1 MNVQA
6 VTHHA
11 DRVVNQT
18 ALIQTWNR
26 LDIRHGGDR
35 GPNKTSIAG
44 RGAGGSGGEKSSCA
58 AEQQSTSFHERSP
71 DDEWSCPQRRTIFA
85 KVTRPLT
92 AETRTR
98 LNRKHRLRRS
108 LGKTDATRT
117 TNTKDSSQCAACS
130 HVRQN
135 VGLWSRTVLSPVRA
149 SRNEVPQSHPER
161 IPLTDFS
168 ISTYTTGAIHE
179 ESHPPLLCAAPC
191 SPRFH

>member
-1 MNVQA
+1 MNVQS
-6 VTHHA
+6 VTHNA

-35 GPNKTSIAG
+35 GPNKTSIAS
-44 RGAGGSGGEKSSCA
+44 RGAGRSGGEKSSCA

-71 DDEWSCPQRRTIFA
+71 DDEWSCPQRRTVFA
-85 KVTRPLT
+85 KVTHPLT

-108 LGKTDATRT
+108 PGKTDATRT
-117 TNTKDSSQCAACS
+117 TNTSLLACS

-135 VGLWSRTVLSPVRA
+135 VGSSPRTA
-149 SRNEVPQSHPER
+149 PQSHPER

-168 ISTYTTGAIHE
+168 ISKYTTGAIHE
-179 ESHPPLLCAAPC
+179 ELHPPLLCAAPC